1 MEYVFS
7 IFMFIFAGALL
18 LYAGLMAWQR
28 DVKLL
33 PLHLRPTIKP
43 KNRKQYMVYL
53 AKMTALCASAPLV
66 AGLVGLLSPLAAV
79 AVLVAGIPVA
89 IILGRKLF
97 SPPEDS

>member
-18 LYAGLMAWQR
+18 LYAGLMAWQK

-33 PLHLRPTIKP
+33 PLHLRPSIRP
-43 KNRKQYMVYL
+43 KDRKQYMVYL
-53 AKMTALCASAPLV
+53 AKMTALCAAAPLV
-66 AGLVGLLSPLAAV
+66 SGLAGLLSPLAGV
-79 AVLVAGIPVA
+79 VVLVAGIPVA

-97 SPPEDS
+97 GSPENS